1 MLLQSTEMLPEDPIW
16 NYELKLDGYRA
27 IAIKSNG
34 KVYLRSRND
43 KDFSARYPAIAV
55 ALALLPNETVVD
67 GEVVALDP
75 TGKPSFN
82 ALQNYGSS
90 QAPILFYV
98 FDVLILSGR
107 DVMSE
112 TLSMR
117 QRLLDRRVLP
127 KLTEPIR
134 QVPRFDSKLADMIK
148 AVRAQGLEGIV
159 AKQLDSVYEPG
170 KRSGVWQKM
179 RINKGQEFV
188 LGGYTKGG
196 RSFDALVFGYYQDG
210 QLLYVSRTR
219 NGFTPVAR
227 ERLLKRFE
235 PLEIARCPFT
245 NLPELRAGRWGQGL
259 TAEKMIDCVWLR
271 PVLVGQFEFAEWTP
285 DNHLRHSRFVA
296 LRDDKKASDV
306 VRER

>member
-1 MLLQSTEMLPEDPIW
+1 MRP
-16 NYELKLDGYRA
+16 
-27 IAIKSNG
+27 
-34 KVYLRSRND
+34 
-43 KDFSARYPAIAV
+43 
-55 ALALLPNETVVD
+55 
-67 GEVVALDP
+67 VVALDP

-112 TLSMR
+112 TLSTR

-179 RINKGQEFV
+179 RINQGQEFV

-219 NGFTPVAR
+219 NGFTPAAR

-235 PLEIARCPFT
+235 PLEIAGCPFT
-245 NLPELRAGRWGQGL
+245 NLPELRAGPNCGEDGRL
-259 TAEKMIDCVWLR
+259 RLAETRSGRAIR
-271 PVLVGQFEFAEWTP
+271 
-285 DNHLRHSRFVA
+285 
-296 LRDDKKASDV
+296 
-306 VRER
+306 VRGMDAG